1 MKTILRVFA
10 YLKRYPGLAT
20 AQLSCAIIM
29 TGLMLVFPQ
38 VTKVVLGEVI
48 PEGDTD
54 RLWSVVSIALAAFI
68 GTNLFNALRIILN
81 NTFEQKVIFDIRS
94 DLYRKIQRLP
104 MTWFDNKRTGDIM
117 TRVTEDVTAMERVLI
132 DGIEQ
137 GVVAVLQILGFGI
150 FLCLTNPAVGAVA
163 MVPLPFLILGA
174 IAYTYTAPGR
184 YRATRVATSEMNS
197 LLHDNIDGIQ
207 QIKSF
212 AREPEQHARFNRA
225 SDRLRLATLHI
236 MRVWATYSPSMEFF
250 RNFGYVLVIGVAGYW
265 AMTGQHG
272 LSADDA
278 GLADIATFLVAL
290 ALFYEPVTRLHQ
302 LNQIV
307 QQGRAAAER
316 VFEIVDA
323 VEERNAD
330 DGVELKSPVR
340 GHVVFDK
347 VSFTYPDVA
356 PLANRADGES
366 GEQGD
371 EKEVFDGN
379 LDDDDED
386 DDRETAPRR
395 PRPQTIAGISLT
407 VEPGETVAFVG
418 HTGAGKS
425 TIINLLTRF
434 YEYDGGE
441 ITLDGLALHTLAKR
455 SLRRAIGY
463 VTQES
468 FLFNGTVRE
477 NLRLADSDADEAEL
491 WRVLEAANAKDFVE
505 RLPAKLETN
514 VGERGVKLSVGEKQR
529 IAIAR
534 VILKNPPI
542 LLLDEA
548 TASVDTKTEK
558 LIQGALDRLMTG
570 RTSFVIAHRL
580 STVRNADRIYVLER
594 GKIIEQG
601 SHTEL
606 VAQNGHYA
614 LLCQTSLLAEPDPEA
629 AP

>member
-1 MKTILRVFA
+1 MNTVFRVFS

-20 AQLSCAIIM
+20 AQLSCAILM
-29 TGLMLVFPQ
+29 TALMLVFPLM
-38 VTKVVLGEVI
+38 TKSILGDAV
-48 PEGDTD
+48 PSGDTE
-54 RLWSVVSIALAAFI
+54 RLLRFCGIALAAFAA
-68 GTNLFNALRIILN
+68 TNLFNALRIILN

-104 MTWFDNKRTGDIM
+104 MTWFDNKRTGDVM

-137 GVVAVLQILGFGI
+137 GVVAILQILFFGVLMFSI
-150 FLCLTNPAVGAVA
+150 NPAVAGVA
-163 MVPLPFLILGA
+163 MVPLPFLLLGA
-174 IAYTYTAPGR
+174 ILYTVTAPQR
-184 YRATRVATSEMNS
+184 YRTSRVATSAMNS

-207 QIKSF
+207 QIKSY
-212 AREPEQHARFNRA
+212 AREASQHRRFNDA
-225 SDRLRLATLHI
+225 SDRVRNATLHV
-236 MRVWATYSPSMEFF
+236 MRVWATYNPSMEFF
-250 RNFGYVLVIGVAGYW
+250 RNLGYVLVIGFSGYW
-265 AMTGQHG
+265 AISGQHG
-272 LSADDA
+272 LSLGEEDL
-278 GLADIATFLVAL
+278 GTIAAFLVSL

-323 VEERNAD
+323 VEEDNAD
-330 DGVELKSPVR
+330 EGESLAKPVLGRVEFR
-340 GHVVFDK
+340 D
-347 VSFTYPDVA
+347 VSFAYP
-356 PLANRADGES
+356 ES
-366 GEQGD
+366 PSQSASS
-371 EKEVFDGN
+371 
-379 LDDDDED
+379 DDED
-386 DDRETAPRR
+386 IASDEDEAEEEKRNKL
-395 PRPQTIAGISLT
+395 RPQTIDGISLS

-434 YEYDGGE
+434 YEYDGGVIE
-441 ITLDGLALHTLAKR
+441 LDGVPLHGLAKNQ
-455 SLRRAIGY
+455 LRQAIGY

-477 NLRLADSDADEAEL
+477 NLHLAAPDADDDAL
-491 WRVLEAANAKDFVE
+491 WDALTAANARDFVE
-505 RLPAKLETN
+505 RLPEKLDTN

-548 TASVDTKTEK
+548 TASVDTKTES
-558 LIQGALDRLMTG
+558 LIQAALEHLMAG

-580 STVRNADRIYVLER
+580 STVRNADRIHVLDR
-594 GKIIEQG
+594 GRIVEQG
-601 SHTEL
+601 THEEL
-606 VAQNGHYA
+606 LALDGRYA
-614 LLCQTSLLAEPDPEA
+614 LLCRTSLMAEAD
-629 AP
+629 